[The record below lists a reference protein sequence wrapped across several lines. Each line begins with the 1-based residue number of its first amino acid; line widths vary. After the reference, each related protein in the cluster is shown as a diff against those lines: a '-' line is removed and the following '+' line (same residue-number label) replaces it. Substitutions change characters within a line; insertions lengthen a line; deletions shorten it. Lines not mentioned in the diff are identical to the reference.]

1 METKGEL
8 NSDDI
13 KKIYNSVIKFS
24 QKNSEHR
31 KYTFGD
37 IVKRITNHISKIEEV
52 RSYFDDMTIDT
63 ITKFLSTHM
72 RNKYLF
78 DDDMLPD
85 FLCFLYDYVTNPST
99 ERRSSLLMNLMVV
112 ISPGQKSIPKINIWN
127 DCNVVLNNLL
137 STIKD
142 FILDNADDN
151 NKDDITEEEQSV
163 ENANEKPEV
172 SQKLVVTPQKDVIDE
187 TSEQDPKY
195 KKSPPNNVTNPLTE
209 NEIKNVA
216 YDPRTQEQLID
227 YRNQV
232 ELSKK
237 ISKPSD
243 VTNDPKLYINDNLV
257 QKTELPDDNLQ
268 WSNKDEIEQTA
279 KEDFNQDIVVDNNG
293 VLEQQT
299 IPNDTQ
305 EPSVNDIFSMQTS
318 DEPMMTPNEI
328 RDTIDANII
337 RKDGE
342 DRLKIEGSVNARN
355 NIKYRQQI
363 DSLIG
368 YSLQN
373 TSFGKITDNELND
386 YVKGVMNDTSIDNF
400 HNKLDKYISEN
411 NRSKDYL
418 VIIRKILKTTL
429 KDING
434 ELRDMSNE
442 ERPLPIEYVTKF
454 TQDFDHIVKN
464 NHKLF
469 ILIKFLENEYIE
481 GFDPNDISCY
491 FKFEHQKLQKI
502 VSGTDENRY
511 TFGNLITKQVYDS
524 WEPEKQEVWKDNVAA
539 MNKLPQSVIDEK
551 KKIKEKIM
559 KTIMYAN
566 YERYKYFKLYNV
578 SPDVNM
584 IDANKS
590 INTKNKKTM
599 KEMLEEISKM
609 EEKGKN
615 NSIYKYSK
623 LTFRTGGADS
633 VISDN
638 VPFLQKLSFRY
649 KRLNDRYEN
658 SDMTKSS
665 QTVHKIYTDEAA
677 TNHYNDATYI
687 ANYDTEGAR
696 NPKNIQDKSRD
707 EQKYDQINNAINN
720 ITQGNKL
727 YVP

>member
-8 NSDDI
+8 NSKDI
-13 KKIYNSVIKFS
+13 EKIYNSIREFS
-24 QKNSEHR
+24 RSKSENR
-31 KYTFGD
+31 KSTLGEL
-37 IVKRITNHISKIEEV
+37 ISKLTRHISKIEEV
-52 RSYFDDMTIDT
+52 NSYFDDTTIET
-63 ITKFLSTHM
+63 ITKFLSRHM
-72 RNKYLF
+72 RNKYLLNEN
-78 DDDMLPD
+78 MIPD

-99 ERRSSLLMNLMVV
+99 ERRTSLLMNLLYVL
-112 ISPGQKSIPKINIWN
+112 SPGQKSIPSENAWIEVNGY
-127 DCNVVLNNLL
+127 LNNLL
-137 STIKD
+137 SLIKYT
-142 FILDNADDN
+142 ILDNEDDN
-151 NKDDITEEEQSV
+151 NKDIITEEEQSG
-163 ENANEKPEV
+163 ENTNEEPEMA
-172 SQKLVVTPQKDVIDE
+172 QKLIVTPQKDDIDS

-209 NEIKNVA
+209 TEIKKVA
-216 YDPRTQEQLID
+216 YDPKTQEQLID
-227 YRNQV
+227 HRNQL
-232 ELSKK
+232 ELSKN

-243 VTNDPKLYINDNLV
+243 IPADPKLYINDSLV
-257 QKTELPDDNLQ
+257 QKTELPDDNMQ
-268 WSNKDEIEQTA
+268 WSNKDEIEQVA
-279 KEDFNQDIVVDNNG
+279 KDDFNQDITVDENG
-293 VLEQQT
+293 VIVQNNEPSNTNQ
-299 IPNDTQ
+299 
-305 EPSVNDIFSMQTS
+305 PSVNDIFSMQTS
-318 DEPMMTPNEI
+318 DEPMMSPNEI

-368 YSLQN
+368 YSLHN
-373 TSFGKITDNELND
+373 TSFGKITDGELND

-434 ELRDMSNE
+434 ELRDISNE

-524 WEPEKQEVWKDNVAA
+524 WEPEKQEVWKDNIAS

-551 KKIKEKIM
+551 KNIKEKIM

-615 NSIYKYSK
+615 NSIYKHSK

-665 QTVHKIYTDEAA
+665 QTAHKIYTDEAA